1 MKYYTREGAL
11 DEIRQRCPHK
21 FGFEHAFARTTM
33 LFIRALMECIDNNKP
48 IDKLFLYTEQLDFLD
63 GNGFIVEGDEN
74 NGYTIKL
81 MKGEL

>member
-11 DEIRQRCPHK
+11 DEIRQHCPHK
-21 FGFEHAFARTTM
+21 FGFEYAFTQSSM
-33 LFIRALMECIDNNKP
+33 LVIRDLMGCIDNNKP
-48 IDKLFLYTEQLDFLD
+48 THRFLYTEQLDFLD
-63 GNGFIVEGDEN
+63 GNGFIVEGDEV